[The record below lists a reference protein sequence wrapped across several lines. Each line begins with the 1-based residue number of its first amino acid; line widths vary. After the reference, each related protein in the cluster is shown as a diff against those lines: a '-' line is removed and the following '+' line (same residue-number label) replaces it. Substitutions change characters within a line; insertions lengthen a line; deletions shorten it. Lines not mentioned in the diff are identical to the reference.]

1 MGRIKEFCIDL
12 INANGGIPEN
22 ITIEDVVNMEKLNL
36 LKWEEY
42 EREQEKNRLQLFES
56 ENPGK
61 IAKIEESERKFTNP
75 EHKGEQHKDC

>member
-56 ENPGK
+56 ENPGE